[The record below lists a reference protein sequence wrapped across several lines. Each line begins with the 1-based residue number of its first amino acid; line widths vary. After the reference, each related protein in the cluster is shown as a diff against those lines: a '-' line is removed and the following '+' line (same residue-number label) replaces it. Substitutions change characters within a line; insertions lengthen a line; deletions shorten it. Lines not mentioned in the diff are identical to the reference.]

1 MVYLKHKRKRGM
13 KMKVKAYAKINLM
26 LDITG
31 KKENGYHTLFM
42 LMQSV
47 SLYDTVSVEVS
58 GGEGI
63 TLTCATPG
71 VPCDERN
78 TAYKAAAAF
87 LKKAGMKKRVEIGL
101 EKNIPHE
108 AGLAGGSADA
118 AAVIYALN
126 EILRPGFTERELTEI
141 CLQVGSDVPFCL
153 KGGTCVVQHVG
164 DVISP
169 VPNISEKDLVVV
181 LCKPESGVST
191 AGAYRQVDEAE
202 HIRHLDREGMLCAA
216 ADGNT
221 EEICRL
227 CDNVFEQVIDVPER
241 AGIKTVMRKNG
252 CLCCCMSGSGPTV
265 YGVFDKMENAE
276 ICAQELE
283 EKYGSAF
290 VCLTVPRGVSM

>member
-1 MVYLKHKRKRGM
+1 MDVRAH
-13 KMKVKAYAKINLM
+13 AKINLM

-47 SLYDTVSVEVS
+47 SLYDTVTVEVAD
-58 GGEGI
+58 GDGI
-63 TLTCATPG
+63 YLVCDEPG

-78 TAYKAAAAF
+78 TAHRAAAYF
-87 LKKAGMKKRVEIGL
+87 LQKAGISKRVNIRL
-101 EKNIPHE
+101 EKRIPHE

-126 EILRPGFTERELTEI
+126 RLLCPGFSERELTEI
-141 CLQVGSDVPFCL
+141 CLKVGSDVPFCL
-153 KGGTCVVQHVG
+153 KGGTCIVQHTG
-164 DVISP
+164 DVVSP
-169 VPNISEKDLVVV
+169 VPNISGKDIVIV
-181 LCKPESGVST
+181 LCKPESGIST
-191 AGAYRQVDEAE
+191 AGAYRQIDEAQ

-216 ADGNT
+216 ADGDIK
-221 EEICRL
+221 EICRL

-241 AGIKTVMRKNG
+241 AGIKTVMRKSG

-265 YGVFDKMENAE
+265 YGVFDSMEKAE
-276 ICAQELE
+276 LCALELK

-290 VCLTVPRGVSM
+290 VCLAVSQGVEAERDIL